1 MSDQVRIYSGDTV
14 KVVSL
19 DKNKGLTMGEGPA
32 YQFQLPKNS
41 CPGSTIRF
49 FFQKDGWYAACTGE
63 VFCEGKSVSEVR
75 AASGDLFVMDRR
87 SRLAV
92 QLIQR
97 EGIAPVSVSLEG
109 LEELLI
115 GRTPACALQLSHKR
129 VSGSHAKIYLQ
140 RDGWH
145 ICDINSTNG
154 TYVGGVRIQDLA
166 LRDGDV
172 IVIGPYDL
180 IYGGGVLQ
188 VYGEAASIAVHLAE
202 RHARPS
208 GKRTRPT
215 EERRYPPKAY
225 PYFSRSPRLLR
236 ETSRAAI
243 EIEAAPSIGGTPEIN
258 WVSVLLPVMGTLA
271 ASLVLTLFTGGVGML
286 FSIPMMLTGV
296 LVTVYNHRSQKK
308 KYAQREGLLQS
319 KYQDYIHGCEEKL
332 SEIAR
337 NQREN
342 ALYTAPAPAD
352 CLRMARQ
359 VERRL
364 WERTAGDQDFLS
376 LRVGLG
382 EEPLNAD
389 VRTPKVG
396 FVLEEETFT
405 RTPQQLAEQYQ
416 TVTGIPVSCDLLR
429 YPSLG
434 ILGDR
439 IQACTAARTLIVQA
453 AAHHGYDE
461 VKVVALF
468 SQEELEQWKWLR
480 WLPHTYN
487 ETRSRRYLACSKYDA
502 AQMLAPV
509 EEELKRRLSAAGA
522 RGWEKTAAPTPYYIF
537 LVADPSLLAGQ
548 PAADYLLR
556 NDPALGVSCILLG
569 GSLSQLPN
577 GTVQI
582 LEARGQNSS
591 LYLREDAGNRR
602 TFQMDSVSAED
613 CDAFARALAP
623 VRLPE
628 KNSAQLLPNNITFL
642 QGYHVKRPDQLD
654 LGDYWANSCNYESLS
669 VPIGVRANG
678 EKFYFDIHE
687 KKHGPHGLVA
697 GMTGSGKSEMV
708 QSWILSMAVQFSPR
722 DVAFVL
728 IDFKGT
734 GLILPFVNLP
744 HLAGTISDLDTN
756 ISRNLIAL
764 ESELQRRK
772 ALFDSAGVTGIRDYL
787 KKYRTGQVSEPLPYL
802 FVVIDEYAEFKA
814 KFPDFTAEV
823 NTLFRTGRSMGVH
836 IVLLT
841 QNPAG
846 IISGQS
852 EDNVRFRWC
861 LKVSSPAASR
871 EMLGGHD
878 EAAYITNPGR
888 AYVRVG
894 SDEVFE
900 PVQSFY
906 SGAPYQPDRAEQTA
920 EPHVAQVALN
930 GSKTVFKR
938 PDVKKKTGKGSE
950 IGAVVSYI
958 RDYCTRSHIPN
969 ARRIW
974 QDRMPGRITLEALL
988 SRAEPHQ
995 PGDLHPAVALLDDPH
1010 AQTQRPLYL
1019 PLDTDGHAAIY
1030 GVPGTGKTVF
1040 LQTVAASLCTEY
1052 SPDEVNLYV
1061 MDFGGWTMGMF
1072 RGFPQVSAIA
1082 NDNDEEQ
1089 IMMIAQRLEG
1099 ELQRRKK
1106 AFASQGVGHLR
1117 TYLKATG
1124 ETMPY
1129 LVLLVDNFAPVFP
1142 MYPKLEDF
1150 FIRLGREG
1158 GSYGIC
1164 MVATCGT
1171 AMALGYKL
1179 SQSVK
1184 TSIAL
1189 QMTDPSEYSSIVGRT
1204 EGLYPEKLP
1213 GRGLFCAERVM
1224 EFQTALPAEPEA
1236 DGTYLDAIRNLGEE
1250 LTQRWGN
1257 RKAKTVSVMPDAI
1270 PFGSVQPQQNG
1281 FVLGLTVKEVMPL
1294 EVDLIHPHHLLI
1306 SGVPGSGKSNL
1317 VRCLLRQMK
1326 TVPDARVL
1334 LWGEKEV
1341 YTDVSEGIERWTDGE
1356 AADQFFA
1363 ELSQELGRRQAARK
1377 ADAAAV
1383 LPPIYIL
1390 IDGYRAF
1397 FEAISQLTA
1406 SRLRALLLTGAGLG
1420 VALVAADRAEALAT
1434 LVSYMEPVTALLAK
1448 GPAVLLGGKPL
1459 DHMAVETGLA
1469 ATEKNQT
1476 LKTWEGLYK
1485 NENGVCRF
1493 KAMDAKVM

>member
-19 DKNKGLTMGEGPA
+19 DKNKGLTMGEGTA
-32 YQFQLPKNS
+32 YQVSFPKGS
-41 CPGSTIRF
+41 CPNSTIRF
-49 FFQKDGWYAACTGE
+49 AFQRGGWNVECTGN
-63 VFCEGKSVSEVR
+63 VSRDGKQVSQ
-75 AASGDLFVMDRR
+75 AAVTSGDLFVLDRR

-92 QLIQR
+92 QLVLR
-97 EGIAPVSVSLEG
+97 EGISPVSIPLEG
-109 LEELLI
+109 QEELLI
-115 GRTPACALQLSHKR
+115 GRSSSCALQLSHKR
-129 VSGSHAKIYLQ
+129 VSGSHAKLYP
-140 RDGWH
+140 DKGGWS

-154 TYVGGVRIQDLA
+154 TFVNGKRIQA
-166 LRDGDV
+166 QTLRDGD
-172 IVIGPYDL
+172 IIIIGPYDL
-180 IYGGGVLQ
+180 IYSRGMLQ
-188 VYGEAASIAVHLAE
+188 VYGEAASIVLHMSEL
-202 RHARPS
+202 HAQPS
-208 GKRTRPT
+208 GKQPRHRETQDSQ
-215 EERRYPPKAY
+215 PKAY
-225 PYFSRSPRLLR
+225 PYFTRSPRLLR
-236 ETSRAAI
+236 ETARETL

-258 WVSVLLPVMGTLA
+258 WVSVLLPVMGTLL
-271 ASLVLTLFTGGVGML
+271 ASLVLTLFTGGFGML

-296 LVTVYNHRSQKK
+296 LVTVYNHRNQKK
-308 KYAQREGLLQS
+308 KYTQREGLLQS
-319 KYQDYIHGCEEKL
+319 KYQDYIHSCEEKL
-332 SEIAR
+332 VEIAR
-337 NQREN
+337 NQRET

-352 CLRMARQ
+352 CLRLARQ

-364 WERTAGDQDFLS
+364 WERTVGDQDFLS

-405 RTPQQLAEQYQ
+405 RTPQQLAEQYK
-416 TVTGIPVSCDLLR
+416 TVTGMPVLCDLRR

-439 IQACTAARTLIVQA
+439 AQVCAAARTLLVQA

-468 SQEELEQWKWLR
+468 PQEELEQWKWLR

-487 ETRSRRYLACSKYDA
+487 ETRSQRYLACSKYDA
-502 AQMLAPV
+502 GQMLSPV
-509 EEELKRRLSAAGA
+509 EEELKRRLSAAGSH
-522 RGWEKTAAPTPYYIF
+522 GWEKTAAPTPHYIF

-556 NDPALGVSCILLG
+556 NDPSLGVSCILLG
-569 GSLSQLPN
+569 SNLSQLPH
-577 GTVQI
+577 GIVQI

-591 LYLREDAGNRR
+591 LYLREDAGHRR
-602 TFQMDSVSAED
+602 AFQMDSISVAD

-642 QGYHVKRPDQLD
+642 QGYHVKQPDQLD

-678 EKFYFDIHE
+678 ENFYFDIHQ
-687 KKHGPHGLVA
+687 KRHGPHGLVA
-697 GMTGSGKSEMV
+697 GMTGSGKTEMV

-744 HLAGTISDLDTN
+744 HLVGTISDLDSN
-756 ISRNLIAL
+756 INRNLIAL

-772 ALFDSAGVTGIRDYL
+772 ALFDSAGVTDIRDYL
-787 KKYRTGQVSEPLPYL
+787 KKYRTGEASEPLPYL
-802 FVVIDEYAEFKA
+802 FVIIDEYAEFKA

-846 IISGQS
+846 VISGES
-852 EDNVRFRWC
+852 ENNVRFRWC
-861 LKVSSPAASR
+861 LKVASPAASK

-906 SGAPYQPDRAEQTA
+906 SGAPYQPDHTERTS
-920 EPHVAQVALN
+920 EPQVAQVALN

-938 PDVKKKTGKGSE
+938 PAMKKTAGRGSE
-950 IGAVVSYI
+950 IDAVVRYI
-958 RDYCTRSHIPN
+958 RDYCTRFHVPN

-974 QDRMPGRITLEALL
+974 QDRMPGQITLEEL
-988 SRAEPHQ
+988 RTRTEPHQ
-995 PGDLHPAVALLDDPH
+995 PGELHPAVALLDDPH

-1019 PLDTDGHAAIY
+1019 PLDTDGHAAVY
-1030 GVPGTGKTVF
+1030 GAPGTGKTVF

-1072 RGFPQVSAIA
+1072 RGFPHVAAIA

-1099 ELQRRKK
+1099 ELQRRKE
-1106 AFASQGVGHLR
+1106 AFARQGVGNLR
-1117 TYLKATG
+1117 TYIKATG

-1189 QMTDPSEYSSIVGRT
+1189 QMTDASEYSSIVGRT

-1213 GRGLFCAERVM
+1213 GRGLFQGDRVM
-1224 EFQTALPAEPEA
+1224 EFQTALPAKPEA
-1236 DGTYLDAIRNLGEE
+1236 DGTYLTAIRNLGEE
-1250 LTQRWGN
+1250 LTRRWGD
-1257 RKAKTVSVMPDAI
+1257 RKAKTVSAVPDVI
-1270 PFGSVQPQQNG
+1270 PFGSVQPQKDG
-1281 FVLGLTVKEVMPL
+1281 FVLGLTAKEAEPL
-1294 EVDLIHPHHLLI
+1294 EVDLLHPHHLLI
-1306 SGVPGSGKSNL
+1306 SGVPGSGKTNL
-1317 VRCLLRQMK
+1317 VRCLLRQAK
-1326 TVPDARVL
+1326 EVPNAQVL
-1334 LWGEKEV
+1334 LWGEEAA
-1341 YTDVSEGIERWTDGE
+1341 YADVLNGVEHWGDGE
-1356 AADQFFA
+1356 TADRFFEKLA
-1363 ELSQELGRRQAARK
+1363 QELSRRQAERK
-1377 ADAAAV
+1377 ADASAV
-1383 LPPIYIL
+1383 FPPIYIF

-1397 FEAISQLTA
+1397 FEAIAQQTA
-1406 SRLRALLLTGAGLG
+1406 ARLRALLLAGAGLG
-1420 VALVAADRAEALAT
+1420 VSLVAADRAEALAS
-1434 LVSYMEPVTALLAK
+1434 LVSYMEPVTVLLAK

-1459 DHMAVETGLA
+1459 DHMAVETSLA
-1469 ATEKNQT
+1469 ATEKNQM
-1476 LKTWEGLYK
+1476 LKSWEGLYQNK
-1485 NENGVCRF
+1485 DGVCRF
-1493 KAMDAKVM
+1493 KAMDARIM

>member
-19 DKNKGLTMGEGPA
+19 DKNRGLTLGEGAA
-32 YQFQLPKNS
+32 YQIQFPENS
-41 CPGSTIRF
+41 CPNSSIRF
-49 FFQKDGWYAACTGE
+49 AFQRGVWSVECTGD
-63 VFCEGKSVSEVR
+63 VSRDGKQVS
-75 AASGDLFVMDRR
+75 AATAVSGDLFVMDRR

-92 QLIQR
+92 QLILR
-97 EGIAPVSVSLEG
+97 EGVVPVSLPLEG
-109 LEELLI
+109 LDELLI
-115 GRTPACALQLSHKR
+115 GRSASCALQLGHKR
-129 VSGSHAKIYLQ
+129 VSGSHAKIYP
-140 RDGWH
+140 DKGSWC

-154 TYVGGVRIQDLA
+154 TFVNGKRIQVRA

-172 IVIGPYDL
+172 IFIGPYDL
-180 IYGGGVLQ
+180 VYSNGVLQ
-188 VYGEAASIAVHLAE
+188 VYGEAASIALHLPE
-202 RHARPS
+202 QHAQPS
-208 GKRTRPT
+208 GKQPRPAQT
-215 EERRYPPKAY
+215 QSAQPKAY
-225 PYFSRSPRLLR
+225 PYFTRSPRLLR
-236 ETSRAAI
+236 ETARETL

-258 WVSVLLPVMGTLA
+258 WVSVLLPVMGTLV
-271 ASLVLTLFTGGVGML
+271 ASLVLTLFTGGFGML

-296 LVTVYNHRSQKK
+296 VVTVYNHRNQKK
-308 KYAQREGLLQS
+308 KYSQRESLLQS
-319 KYQDYIHGCEEKL
+319 KYQDYIHSCEEKL
-332 SEIAR
+332 AEIAR
-337 NQREN
+337 NQRET

-352 CLRMARQ
+352 CLRLARQ

-405 RTPQQLAEQYQ
+405 RTPQQLAEQYK
-416 TVTGIPVSCDLLR
+416 TVTGMPVLCDLR
-429 YPSLG
+429 RFPSLG

-439 IQACTAARTLIVQA
+439 AQACAAARMLLVQA

-468 SQEELEQWKWLR
+468 PQEEMEQWKWLR

-487 ETRSRRYLACSKYDA
+487 ETRTQRYIACNKYDA
-502 AQMLAPV
+502 GQMLSPV
-509 EEELKRRLSAAGA
+509 EEELKRRLSAAGSH
-522 RGWEKTAAPTPYYIF
+522 GWEKTAAPTPHYIF

-556 NDPALGVSCILLG
+556 NDPSLGVSCILLG
-569 GSLSQLPN
+569 SNLSQLPN
-577 GTVQI
+577 GIVQI
-582 LEARGQNSS
+582 LEARGQSSS
-591 LYLREDAGNRR
+591 LYLREDAGHRR
-602 TFQMDSVSAED
+602 AFQMDSISVAD

-628 KNSAQLLPNNITFL
+628 KNSTQLLPNNITFL
-642 QGYHVKRPDQLD
+642 QGYHVKKPDQLD

-678 EKFYFDIHE
+678 ENFYFDIHQ
-687 KKHGPHGLVA
+687 KRHGPHGLVA
-697 GMTGSGKSEMV
+697 GMTGSGKTEMV

-744 HLAGTISDLDTN
+744 HLVGTISDLDSN

-772 ALFDSAGVTGIRDYL
+772 ALFDSAGVTDIRDYL
-787 KKYRTGQVSEPLPYL
+787 KKYRAGEASEPLPYL

-846 IISGQS
+846 VISGQS

-861 LKVSSPAASR
+861 LKVASPAASK

-906 SGAPYQPDRAEQTA
+906 SGAAYQPDRTEQTS
-920 EPHVAQVALN
+920 EPQVAQVALN

-938 PDVKKKTGKGSE
+938 PQMKKAAGRGSE
-950 IGAVVSYI
+950 IDAVVRYI
-958 RDYCTRSHIPN
+958 RDYCTRSHVPN

-974 QDRMPGRITLEALL
+974 QDRMPGQITLEEL
-988 SRAEPHQ
+988 RARTEPHQ
-995 PGDLHPAVALLDDPH
+995 PGELHPAVALLDDPH

-1030 GVPGTGKTVF
+1030 GAPGTGKTVF
-1040 LQTVAASLCTEY
+1040 LQTVAASLCSEY

-1072 RGFPQVSAIA
+1072 RGFPHVAAIA

-1099 ELQRRKK
+1099 ELQRRKE
-1106 AFASQGVGHLR
+1106 AFARQGVGNLR
-1117 TYLKATG
+1117 TYIKATG

-1179 SQSVK
+1179 SKSVK
-1184 TSIAL
+1184 TTIAL
-1189 QMTDPSEYSSIVGRT
+1189 QMTDASEYSSIVGRT

-1213 GRGLFCAERVM
+1213 GRGLFRGDRVM
-1224 EFQTALPAEPEA
+1224 EFQTALPAKPEA
-1236 DGTYLDAIRNLGEE
+1236 DGTYLTAIRSLGEE
-1250 LTQRWGN
+1250 LTQRWGD
-1257 RKAKTVSVMPDAI
+1257 RKAKTVSAMPDTI
-1270 PFGSVQPQQNG
+1270 PFGSVQPQKGG
-1281 FVLGLTVKEVMPL
+1281 FVLGLTAGEAEPL
-1294 EVDLIHPHHLLI
+1294 EADLLHPHHLLI
-1306 SGVPGSGKSNL
+1306 SGVPGSGKTNL
-1317 VRCLLRQMK
+1317 VRCLLRQAK
-1326 TVPDARVL
+1326 EVPDARVL
-1334 LWGEKEV
+1334 LWGEEAA
-1341 YTDVSEGIERWTDGE
+1341 YADVLGGVERWADGE
-1356 AADQFFA
+1356 TADRFFEELA
-1363 ELSQELGRRQAARK
+1363 QELSRRQAERK
-1377 ADAAAV
+1377 ADAAAAF
-1383 LPPIYIL
+1383 PPVYIF

-1397 FEAISQLTA
+1397 FEAIAQQTA
-1406 SRLRALLLTGAGLG
+1406 ARLRALLLAGAGLG
-1420 VALVAADRAEALAT
+1420 VSLVAADRAEALAS
-1434 LVSYMEPVTALLAK
+1434 LVSYMEPVTVLLAK

-1469 ATEKNQT
+1469 ATEKNQA

-1485 NENGVCRF
+1485 NEDGVCRF
-1493 KAMDAKVM
+1493 KAIDAIAM

>member
-1 MSDQVRIYSGDTV
+1 MSDQVRIYFGETV

-19 DKNKGLTMGEGPA
+19 DRDTGLSMGEGSA
-32 YQFQLPKNS
+32 YQFQFPQNS
-41 CPGSTIRF
+41 CPDSSIRF
-49 FFQKDGWYAACTGE
+49 TFQRGEWNTECTGD
-63 VFCEGKSVSEVR
+63 VRRDGKQVS
-75 AASGDLFVMDRR
+75 AAPAVSGDLFVLDRR

-97 EGIAPVSVSLEG
+97 ENAAPVSIRLEG

-115 GRTPACALQLSHKR
+115 GRSLSCALQLSHRR
-129 VSGSHAKIYLQ
+129 VSGSHAKLYP
-140 RDGWH
+140 DGAGWR

-154 TYVGGVRIQDLA
+154 IFVDGRRIQAQA

-172 IVIGPYDL
+172 IIIGPYDL
-180 IYGGGVLQ
+180 IYSNGVLQ
-188 VYGEAASIAVHLAE
+188 VYGDAASIAVHQPE
-202 RHARPS
+202 QRTRSSEKQARNT
-208 GKRTRPT
+208 GKRSD
-215 EERRYPPKAY
+215 PPRAY
-225 PYFSRSPRLLR
+225 PCFTRSPRLLR
-236 ETSRAAI
+236 ETSRANL

-271 ASLVLTLFTGGVGML
+271 ASLILTLFTGGLGML

-308 KYAQREGLLQS
+308 KYSQREGLLQS
-319 KYQDYIHGCEEKL
+319 KYQQYIRGCEEQL
-332 SEIAR
+332 EEIAR
-337 NQREN
+337 SQRET
-342 ALYTAPAPAD
+342 ALYSAPAPAD

-376 LRVGLG
+376 MRVGLG

-405 RTPQQLAEQYQ
+405 HTPQQLVERYK
-416 TVTGIPVSCDLLR
+416 TVTGIPVLCDLLR

-439 IQACTAARTLIVQA
+439 TQACAAARTLLVQA
-453 AAHHGYDE
+453 ATHHGYDE

-468 SQEELEQWKWLR
+468 PQEELEQWKWLR

-487 ETRSRRYLACSKYDA
+487 ETRSQRYLACTKYDA
-502 AQMLAPV
+502 GQMLAPI

-522 RGWEKTAAPTPYYIF
+522 RGWEKTAAPTPHYIF
-537 LVADPSLLAGQ
+537 LVADPSLQAGQ

-556 NDPALGVSCILLG
+556 NDPSLGVSCILLG
-569 GSLSQLPN
+569 GGLSQLPN
-577 GTVQI
+577 GIMQI
-582 LEARGQNSS
+582 LEVRGQNSS
-591 LYLREDAGNRR
+591 LYLREDAGHRKS
-602 TFQMDSVSAED
+602 FQMDHISAAD
-613 CDAFARALAP
+613 CDAFARSLAP

-628 KNSAQLLPNNITFL
+628 KNSTQLLPNNITFL

-678 EKFYFDIHE
+678 ESFYFDIHE

-708 QSWILSMAVQFSPR
+708 QSWILSMAVQFSPQ

-728 IDFKGT
+728 VDFKGT

-756 ISRNLIAL
+756 ISRNLVAL

-772 ALFDSAGVTGIRDYL
+772 ALFDSAGVTNIRDYL
-787 KKYRTGQVSEPLPYL
+787 KRYRTGQVSEPLPYL

-861 LKVSSPAASR
+861 LKVASPAASK

-894 SDEVFE
+894 SDEIFE

-906 SGAPYQPDRAEQTA
+906 SGAPYQPDRTEQTA
-920 EPHVAQVALN
+920 EPQVAQVALN

-938 PDVKKKTGKGSE
+938 PVVKKKTGRGSE
-950 IGAVVSYI
+950 IDAVVSCV
-958 RDYCTRSHIPN
+958 RDYCTRSHVPD

-974 QDRMPGRITLEALL
+974 QDRMPGRITLEEL
-988 SRAEPHQ
+988 RARTKPHQ
-995 PGDLHPAVALLDDPH
+995 PGELHPAVALLDDPH
-1010 AQTQRPLYL
+1010 AQVQRPLYL

-1030 GVPGTGKTVF
+1030 GAPGTGKTVF

-1072 RGFPQVSAIA
+1072 RGFPHVAAIA

-1099 ELQRRKK
+1099 ELQRRKE
-1106 AFASQGVGHLR
+1106 AFARQGVGNLR

-1124 ETMPY
+1124 ETLPY

-1189 QMTDPSEYSSIVGRT
+1189 QMTDASEYSSIVGRT

-1213 GRGLFCAERVM
+1213 GRGLIRGERVM
-1224 EFQTALPAEPEA
+1224 EFQTALPAKPEA
-1236 DGTYLDAIRNLGEE
+1236 DGTYLTAIRSLGEE
-1250 LTQRWGN
+1250 LSRRWGD
-1257 RKAKTVSVMPDAI
+1257 RKARTVSAVPDVI
-1270 PFGSVQPQQNG
+1270 PFGSVHPQKGG
-1281 FVLGLTVKEVMPL
+1281 FVLGLASGEAEPL
-1294 EVDLIHPHHLLI
+1294 EVDLTHPHHLLI
-1306 SGVPGSGKSNL
+1306 SGVPGSGKTNL
-1317 VRCLLRQMK
+1317 VRCLLRQAK
-1326 TVPDARVL
+1326 EVPDARVF
-1334 LWGEKEV
+1334 LWGEEDA
-1341 YTDVSEGIERWTDGE
+1341 YADVLDGVERWADGE
-1356 AADQFFA
+1356 AADRFFEA
-1363 ELSQELGRRQAARK
+1363 LAQELSRRQAERK
-1377 ADAAAV
+1377 ADAAAAF
-1383 LPPIYIL
+1383 PPIYL
-1390 IDGYRAF
+1390 FIDGYRSF
-1397 FEAISQLTA
+1397 FEAIAQQTA
-1406 SRLRALLLTGAGLG
+1406 SRLRALLLAGAGLG
-1420 VALVAADRAEALAT
+1420 VSLAAADGAEALAT
-1434 LVSYMEPVTALLAK
+1434 LASYMEPVTVLLAK

-1469 ATEKNQT
+1469 ATEKNQA

-1485 NENGVCRF
+1485 NEDGICRF
-1493 KAMDAKVM
+1493 KAMEAGAM

>member
-19 DKNKGLTMGEGPA
+19 DKKKGLSLGEGTA
-32 YQFQLPKNS
+32 YQVSFPKNS
-41 CPGSTIRF
+41 CPNSSIRF
-49 FFQKDGWYAACTGE
+49 TFQRGGWNVECTGN
-63 VFCEGKSVSEVR
+63 VSRDGKQVS
-75 AASGDLFVMDRR
+75 AATAVSGDLFVMDRK

-92 QLIQR
+92 QLVQR
-97 EGIAPVSVSLEG
+97 EGVVPVSIPLEG
-109 LEELLI
+109 RAELLI
-115 GRTPACALQLSHKR
+115 GRSASCALQLSHKR
-129 VSGSHAKIYLQ
+129 VSGSHAKLYP
-140 RDGWH
+140 DKGGWR

-154 TYVGGVRIQDLA
+154 TFVNGKRTQA
-166 LRDGDV
+166 KTLRDGDV
-172 IVIGPYDL
+172 IIIGPYDL
-180 IYGGGVLQ
+180 IYSKGALQ
-188 VYGEAASIAVHLAE
+188 VYGEAATIAAHLPE
-202 RHARPS
+202 QHAGPS
-208 GKRTRPT
+208 SKQDSQPQGQ
-215 EERRYPPKAY
+215 EYPPKPY
-225 PYFSRSPRLLR
+225 PYFNRSPRLLR
-236 ETSRAAI
+236 EVTRETL

-258 WVSVLLPVMGTLA
+258 WISVLLPVMGTLV
-271 ASLVLTLFTGGVGML
+271 ASLALTLFTGGFGML

-296 LVTVYNHRSQKK
+296 VVTMYNHHSQKK

-319 KYQDYIHGCEEKL
+319 KYQGYIHSCEEKL
-332 SEIAR
+332 SKIAQ
-337 NQREN
+337 NQRDI
-342 ALYTAPAPAD
+342 ALYTAPDPAD
-352 CLRMARQ
+352 CLRLARQ

-389 VRTPKVG
+389 IRTPKVG
-396 FVLEEETFT
+396 FVLEEEAFT

-416 TVTGIPVSCDLLR
+416 TVNGIPVLCDLLR

-439 IQACTAARTLIVQA
+439 AQACTAARTLLVQA

-461 VKVVALF
+461 VKIVALF
-468 SQEELEQWKWLR
+468 PQEEIAQWKWLR

-487 ETRSRRYLACSKYDA
+487 ETRSQRYLACSKYDA
-502 AQMLAPV
+502 GQMLAPV
-509 EEELKRRLSAAGA
+509 EEELKRRLSAAGS
-522 RGWEKTAAPTPYYIF
+522 RGWEKTAAPTPHYIF
-537 LVADPSLLAGQ
+537 LVADPALLAGQ

-556 NDPALGVSCILLG
+556 NDPSLGVSCILLG
-569 GSLSQLPN
+569 SNLSQLPS
-577 GTVQI
+577 GIMQI

-591 LYLREDAGNRR
+591 LYLREDAGHRR
-602 TFQMDSVSAED
+602 PFQMDHISVAD

-642 QGYHVKRPDQLD
+642 QGYHVKQPDQLD

-678 EKFYFDIHE
+678 ESFYFDIHE

-697 GMTGSGKSEMV
+697 GMPGSGKSEMA
-708 QSWILSMAVQFSPR
+708 QSWLLSLAVQFSPQ

-728 IDFKGT
+728 VDFKGT

-772 ALFDSAGVTGIRDYL
+772 ALFDSAGVTNIRDYL
-787 KKYRTGQVSEPLPYL
+787 KRYRVGQVSEPLSYL

-823 NTLFRTGRSMGVH
+823 NSLFRTGRSMGVH

-846 IISGQS
+846 VVTEQMDAST
-852 EDNVRFRWC
+852 NFRWC
-861 LKVSSPAASR
+861 LKVASPAASK

-900 PVQSFY
+900 PIQSFY
-906 SGAPYQPDRAEQTA
+906 SGATYQPDRTEQTS
-920 EPHVAQVALN
+920 EPQVAQVALN

-938 PDVKKKTGKGSE
+938 PERKKVAGRGSE
-950 IGAVVSYI
+950 IDAVVRYI
-958 RDYCTRSHIPN
+958 RDYCTRCHVPN

-974 QDRMPGRITLEALL
+974 QDRMPGQITLEEL
-988 SRAEPHQ
+988 RTRTEPHQ
-995 PGDLHPAVALLDDPH
+995 PGELHPAVALLDDPH

-1030 GVPGTGKTVF
+1030 GAPGTGKTVF

-1072 RGFPQVSAIA
+1072 RGFPHVAAIA

-1099 ELQRRKK
+1099 EMQRRKE
-1106 AFASQGVGHLR
+1106 AFARQGVGNLR

-1124 ETMPY
+1124 ETLPY

-1150 FIRLGREG
+1150 FVRLGREG

-1179 SQSVK
+1179 SKSVK
-1184 TSIAL
+1184 TTIAL
-1189 QMTDPSEYSSIVGRT
+1189 QMTDASEYSSIVGRT

-1213 GRGLFCAERVM
+1213 GRGLFRGDRVM
-1224 EFQTALPAEPEA
+1224 EFQTALPAKPEA
-1236 DGTYLDAIRNLGEE
+1236 DGTYLTAIRSLGEA
-1250 LTQRWGN
+1250 LSQRWGDQ
-1257 RKAKTVSVMPDAI
+1257 KAKAVSTMPNVI
-1270 PFGSVQPQQNG
+1270 SFGSVQPQKGG
-1281 FVLGLTVKEVMPL
+1281 FVLGLTTAEIEPL
-1294 EVDLIHPHHLLI
+1294 EIDLLHPHHLLI
-1306 SGVPGSGKSNL
+1306 SGVSGSGKTNL
-1317 VRCLLRQMK
+1317 VRSLLRQAK
-1326 TVPDARVL
+1326 ETPEARVL
-1334 LWGEKEV
+1334 LWGAEEA
-1341 YTDVSEGIERWTDGE
+1341 YADVLDGVERWADGDS
-1356 AADQFFA
+1356 ADQFFSW
-1363 ELSQELGRRQAARK
+1363 LTQELGSRQAALQS
-1377 ADAAAV
+1377 DASAAV
-1383 LPPIYIL
+1383 PPIYIL
-1390 IDGYRAF
+1390 IDGYRSF
-1397 FEAISQLTA
+1397 FEAISQQTA
-1406 SRLRALLLTGAGLG
+1406 SRLRALLMVGAGLG
-1420 VALVAADRAEALAT
+1420 VSLVAADQAEALAS
-1434 LVSYMEPVTALLAK
+1434 LVSYMEPVTMLLAK
-1448 GPAVLLGGKPL
+1448 GPAVLLGGTPL

-1469 ATEKNQT
+1469 STEKGQM
-1476 LKTWEGLYK
+1476 LSTWEGLYK
-1485 NENGVCRF
+1485 NEDGVCRF
-1493 KAMDAKVM
+1493 KAMDSSVM

>member
-19 DKNKGLTMGEGPA
+19 DKNRGLTMGEGAA
-32 YQFQLPKNS
+32 YQYPFPKNS
-41 CPGSTIRF
+41 CLGSSIHFSYQR
-49 FFQKDGWYAACTGE
+49 DGWNAECNGT
-63 VFCEGKSVSEVR
+63 VSREGKPVSSTLV
-75 AASGDLFVMDRR
+75 ASGDLFVMNQRQH
-87 SRLAV
+87 LAV
-92 QLIQR
+92 QLVQR
-97 EGIAPVSVSLEG
+97 EGISPISIPLDG

-115 GRTPACALQLSHKR
+115 GRSSSCALRLSHKR
-129 VSGSHAKIYLQ
+129 VSGSHAKLYP
-140 RDGWH
+140 DKGGWR

-154 TYVGGVRIQDLA
+154 TFVNGKRIQA
-166 LRDGDV
+166 QTLRDGD
-172 IVIGPYDL
+172 IIIIGPYDL
-180 IYGGGVLQ
+180 IYSRGVLQ
-188 VYGEAASIAVHLAE
+188 VYGEAASIVLHMSE
-202 RHARPS
+202 RHAQPS
-208 GKRTRPT
+208 GKQPRHR
-215 EERRYPPKAY
+215 ESQDSQPKVY
-225 PYFSRSPRLLR
+225 PYFTRSPRLLR
-236 ETSRAAI
+236 ETARETL

-258 WVSVLLPVMGTLA
+258 WVSVLLPVTGTLV
-271 ASLVLTLFTGGVGML
+271 ASLVLTLFTGGFGML

-296 LVTVYNHRSQKK
+296 LVTVYNHRNQKK
-308 KYAQREGLLQS
+308 KYTQREGLLQS
-319 KYQDYIHGCEEKL
+319 KYQDYIHSCEEKL
-332 SEIAR
+332 AEIAR
-337 NQREN
+337 NQRET

-352 CLRMARQ
+352 CLRLARQ

-405 RTPQQLAEQYQ
+405 RTPQQLAEQYK
-416 TVTGIPVSCDLLR
+416 TVTGIPVLCDLR
-429 YPSLG
+429 RDPSLG

-439 IQACTAARTLIVQA
+439 AQVCAAAQTLLVQA

-468 SQEELEQWKWLR
+468 PQEELEQWKWLR

-487 ETRSRRYLACSKYDA
+487 EARTQRYIACSKYDA
-502 AQMLAPV
+502 GQMLSPV
-509 EEELKRRLSAAGA
+509 EEELKRRLSAAGSH
-522 RGWEKTAAPTPYYIF
+522 GWEKTAAPTPHYIF

-548 PAADYLLR
+548 PAVDYLLR
-556 NDPALGVSCILLG
+556 NDPSLGVSCILLG
-569 GSLSQLPN
+569 SNLSQLPN
-577 GTVQI
+577 GIVQI

-591 LYLREDAGNRR
+591 LYLREDAGHRR
-602 TFQMDSVSAED
+602 AFRMDNISTAD
-613 CDAFARALAP
+613 CDAFARSLAP

-628 KNSAQLLPNNITFL
+628 KNSTQLLPNNITFL
-642 QGYHVKRPDQLD
+642 QGYHVKQPDQLD
-654 LGDYWANSCNYESLS
+654 LADYWANSCNYQSLS

-678 EKFYFDIHE
+678 DSFYFDIHE

-697 GMTGSGKSEMV
+697 GMTGSGKTEMV

-734 GLILPFVNLP
+734 GLIQPFLNLP
-744 HLAGTISDLDTN
+744 HLVGTISDLDTN

-772 ALFDSAGVTGIRDYL
+772 ALFADAGVTNIRDYL
-787 KKYRTGQVSEPLPYL
+787 KRYRAGQVSEPLPYL

-846 IISGQS
+846 VISGES
-852 EDNVRFRWC
+852 ETNVRFRWC
-861 LKVSSPAASR
+861 LKVASPAASK

-888 AYVRVG
+888 VYVRVG

-906 SGAPYQPDRAEQTA
+906 SGAAYQPDRTEQTS
-920 EPHVAQVALN
+920 EPQVAQVALN
-930 GSKTVFKR
+930 GSKTVFKH
-938 PDVKKKTGKGSE
+938 PQMKKTAGRGSE
-950 IGAVVSYI
+950 IDAVVRYI
-958 RDYCTRSHIPN
+958 RDYCTRSHVPN

-974 QDRMPGRITLEALL
+974 QDRMPGQITLEEL
-988 SRAEPHQ
+988 RTRTEPHQ
-995 PGDLHPAVALLDDPH
+995 PGELHPAVALLDDPH

-1030 GVPGTGKTVF
+1030 GAPGSGKTVF
-1040 LQTVAASLCTEY
+1040 LQTVAASLCNEY

-1072 RGFPQVSAIA
+1072 RGFPHVAAIA

-1099 ELQRRKK
+1099 ELQRRKE
-1106 AFASQGVGHLR
+1106 AFARRGVGNLR

-1189 QMTDPSEYSSIVGRT
+1189 QMTDASEYSSIVGRT

-1213 GRGLFCAERVM
+1213 GRGLFREDRVM
-1224 EFQTALPAEPEA
+1224 EFQTALPAKPDA
-1236 DGTYLDAIRNLGEE
+1236 DGTYLTAIRNLGAE
-1250 LTQRWGN
+1250 LTQRWGD
-1257 RKAKTVSVMPDAI
+1257 RKAKTVSAVPDVI
-1270 PFGSVQPQQNG
+1270 PFGSVQPQNGG
-1281 FVLGLTVKEVMPL
+1281 FVLGLTTKEVEPL
-1294 EVDLIHPHHLLI
+1294 EIDLLHPHHLLI
-1306 SGVPGSGKSNL
+1306 SGVPGSGKTNL
-1317 VRCLLRQMK
+1317 VRCLLRQAK
-1326 TVPDARVL
+1326 EVPGARVL
-1334 LWGEKEV
+1334 LWGAEEN
-1341 YTDVSEGIERWTDGE
+1341 YDDVLGGVERWADGE
-1356 AADQFFA
+1356 AADRFFEELA
-1363 ELSQELGRRQAARK
+1363 QELSRRQAERK
-1377 ADAAAV
+1377 TDAAAV
-1383 LPPIYIL
+1383 FPPLYIFV
-1390 IDGYRAF
+1390 DGYRAF
-1397 FEAISQLTA
+1397 FETIAQQTA
-1406 SRLRALLLTGAGLG
+1406 ARLRALLMAGAGLG
-1420 VALVAADRAEALAT
+1420 VSLIAADQAESFAT
-1434 LVSYMEPVTALLAK
+1434 LVSYMEPVTVLLAK

-1459 DHMAVETGLA
+1459 DHMAVETSLA
-1469 ATEKNQT
+1469 ATEKNQM
-1476 LKTWEGLYK
+1476 LKSWEGLYQNK
-1485 NENGVCRF
+1485 DGVCRF
-1493 KAMDAKVM
+1493 KAMDARIM